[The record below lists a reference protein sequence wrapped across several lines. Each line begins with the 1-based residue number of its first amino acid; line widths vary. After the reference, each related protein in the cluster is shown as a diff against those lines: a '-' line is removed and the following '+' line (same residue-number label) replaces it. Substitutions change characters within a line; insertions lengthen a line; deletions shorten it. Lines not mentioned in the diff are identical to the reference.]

1 MAQQAYGLP
10 QQYSAYQMQNPY
22 GPAAAQTMQRSDQA
36 DMQRK
41 SKQAQQDQQ
50 ASGARFDPM
59 NMPMSRTMDMPQNYS
74 TTPLPPVPQNYTTT
88 SSPFALRQQNPIQSA
103 LTVDPQEFRM
113 ESAVMP

>member
-1 MAQQAYGLP
+1 
-10 QQYSAYQMQNPY
+10 MQNPY

-59 NMPMSRTMDMPQNYS
+59 NTPMSLTMDMPQNY
-74 TTPLPPVPQNYTTT
+74 T
-88 SSPFALRQQNPIQSA
+88 QNPTQSA
-103 LTVDPQEFRM
+103 LTISPQENRM
-113 ESAVMP
+113 YSAVMP